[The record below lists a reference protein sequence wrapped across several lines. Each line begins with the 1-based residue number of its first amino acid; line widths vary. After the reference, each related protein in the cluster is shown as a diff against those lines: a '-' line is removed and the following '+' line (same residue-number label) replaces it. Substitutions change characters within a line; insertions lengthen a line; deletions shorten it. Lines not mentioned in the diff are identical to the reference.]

1 MGGDAEFWVMMTF
14 GQKWRYKWLKWT
26 NVERSMSLAT
36 ISDAHR
42 LIWYRNP
49 KVASRTIS
57 AALWD
62 IDPNLT
68 EFPGPT
74 RLPLAM
80 RRDYFSFAIV
90 RNPVDRAVSLWRQKV
105 LSTPEHGSRIWKL
118 SSAQI
123 AKLRDFDAFLDWLE
137 RQDLNRGEAHV
148 RKQDA
153 FVPSEV
159 NYVGKMENL
168 AEDWAN
174 VLAKSGIAASSQ
186 LQHKNET
193 KGNRA
198 EALTEVQRARII
210 QLYRADVLRFYPE
223 LLVE

>member
-1 MGGDAEFWVMMTF
+1 MKTI

-26 NVERSMSLAT
+26 NVERSMSLV
-36 ISDAHR
+36 SLCDKHR

-68 EFPGPT
+68 EFPGPV
-74 RLPLAM
+74 RLPSAT
-80 RRDYFSFAIV
+80 REEYFSFAIV

-105 LSTPEHGSRIWKL
+105 MSTPEHGSRIWKL

-123 AKLRDFDAFLDWLE
+123 SELRDFDAFLDWFE
-137 RQDLNRGEAHV
+137 RQDLDRGEAHL
-148 RKQDA
+148 RKQDG
-153 FVPSEV
+153 FVPHDV
-159 NYVGKMENL
+159 NYVGKMETL

-174 VLAKSGIAASSQ
+174 VLSESGITASPQ
-186 LQHKNET
+186 LMRKNET
-193 KGNRA
+193 KGKRA
-198 EALTEVQRARII
+198 SALSGDQRARII
-210 QLYRADVLRFYPE
+210 ELYRADVLRFYPE
-223 LLVE
+223 LIVE